1 MKINRRSLLIA
12 GLGAGAA
19 ITGTQEQ
26 LRLQALQAQEGLR
39 SPAEETLRDHLSIM
53 SAAYSS
59 EEGWEAEVAKRR
71 KLLSVD
77 ELTPPSESYDRD
89 MSKLMMTFC
98 KLAVQQYKTGRV
110 DPSYGGELRLLPAYR
125 RTLKDYK
132 QLENFKIEEE
142 IIEEYFKSSEV
153 PSAKNV

>member
-1 MKINRRSLLIA
+1 MSEEHLDKSAKKLSGNPKTDPPEISSGKGVNRIMKINRRSLLIA

-59 EEGWEAEVAKRR
+59 EEGWEAEVA
-71 KLLSVD
+71 SGAPV
-77 ELTPPSESYDRD
+77 PPAEAR
-89 MSKLMMTFC
+89 
-98 KLAVQQYKTGRV
+98 
-110 DPSYGGELRLLPAYR
+110 
-125 RTLKDYK
+125 
-132 QLENFKIEEE
+132 
-142 IIEEYFKSSEV
+142 
-153 PSAKNV
+153 